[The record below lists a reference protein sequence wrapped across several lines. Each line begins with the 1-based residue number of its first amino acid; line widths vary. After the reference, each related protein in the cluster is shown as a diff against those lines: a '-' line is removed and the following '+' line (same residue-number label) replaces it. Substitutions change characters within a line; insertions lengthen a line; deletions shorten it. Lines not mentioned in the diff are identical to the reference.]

1 MENQNLIQENITL
14 KSELSETISDLQ
26 RLNIKSENVSRK
38 NRVFQEKLELS
49 NKTVKRTKR
58 LLLENQMYK
67 TGDIN

>member
-49 NKTVKRTKR
+49 NKTVKR